1 MAANGW
7 AEAQRLFAAWPD
19 AHPAPEASGAA
30 RRLGDAMTG
39 LRTAATGWRDIAA
52 LTRQVH
58 LEAQARGNS
67 SPLTVPAEPP
77 FPTVSQWKAA
87 RCTALPAAAGTLRI
101 WAEPWFP
108 ASPDGPTLAAA
119 EADLTQVYLGQDSN
133 QRRRLASCPGD
144 PFWAAAL
151 GYDSY
156 LSVGQRQAARTVVLA
171 PPGSTTII
179 CLPTGHGKTDVIL
192 AAALL
197 ADPGR
202 GISLVVVPTVVLAI
216 DMERRLRGLLSKHAN
231 PQPGRRYAY
240 TGALPEDEKRQII
253 DDVRSG
259 RQAVLFTSPEAV
271 TTSLAGPLDDAAD
284 AGLLRHFV
292 IDEAHLVEQWGND
305 FRPAFQVMAGQR
317 RGWMRKAPAG
327 QAPRT
332 IAMSATLT
340 AQQVEALD
348 GLFGSPGPTEIVWA
362 SQLRREPSY
371 YIESLSDTATRRT
384 AVLDAV
390 TLLPRPMALY
400 VSKVEDAH
408 AWTALLQQEG
418 LRRAA
423 EVTGQST
430 DGQRRAAVEG
440 WGGQSSGLPTV
451 SRFDVMVGTSAFG
464 LGVDLPDVKTVVHAC
479 LPETV
484 DRYYQEVGRG
494 GRDGSPSLA
503 YMATT
508 PADLPVAESLSSNAI
523 IRPETAWKRWHAMF
537 QNRIPASGP
546 SAYRVDLNERPAHL
560 AIGFDR
566 NRMWNIRVL
575 NLMIRAGLINAHA
588 PERPSQR
595 DREPADE
602 WQARLEDFYRTANA
616 LSDVT
621 LRDGQTN
628 SPDYFTMRIAAARD
642 AILDGQRRALS
653 QLLTAL
659 RADQCMGDVL
669 AEYYAIRRG
678 GSELRTAPGCRGCPF
693 HRKKGPPTPPGGFYR
708 GGWPPWPDVIAWATR
723 PGDPLA
729 RFRVPG
735 QGCLSIWWRTDQQQ
749 RDLVPELLAA
759 LCRRGMAVIGGP
771 GLTRDAANRLQ
782 RQVRPSPVIL
792 DGDASLLQTYGNPVI
807 WVLDK
812 TAASMDVA
820 AIGRLESPDVTY
832 LLHPHWLPHPAR
844 PGTRFAD
851 IHTANISIE
860 TAWRAL

>member
-1 MAANGW
+1 MAIDGW

-19 AHPAPEASGAA
+19 AHPAAEATSTA
-30 RRLGDAMTG
+30 RRLGDALSG
-39 LRTAATGWRDIAA
+39 LHAAAAGWRDVAA
-52 LTRQVH
+52 LTRQVL
-58 LEAQARGNS
+58 LEANAHGNA
-67 SPLTVPAEPP
+67 SPLIVPAEPP
-77 FPTVSQWKAA
+77 LPTVSQWKAA
-87 RCTALPAAAGTLRI
+87 RCTALPTAARTLRI
-101 WAEPWFP
+101 WAEPWCP

-133 QRRRLASCPGD
+133 QRRRLASCQGD
-144 PFWAAAL
+144 PFWATAL

-197 ADPGR
+197 ADPSR
-202 GISLVVVPTVVLAI
+202 GVSLIVVPTVVLAI
-216 DMERRLRGLLSKHAN
+216 DMERRLRELLSKHGK

-240 TGALPEDEKRQII
+240 TGALSDDEKRQII
-253 DDVRSG
+253 DDVRAG
-259 RQAVLFTSPEAV
+259 GQAVLFTSPEAV

-284 AGLLRHFV
+284 AGFLRHFV
-292 IDEAHLVEQWGND
+292 IDEAHLVEQWGNE
-305 FRPAFQVMAGQR
+305 FRPAFQVIAGQR

-327 QAPRT
+327 EAPRT

-362 SQLRREPSY
+362 SQLRSEPSY
-371 YIESLSDTATRRT
+371 YIESFPDTATRRA

-408 AWTALLQQEG
+408 AWTALLREEG
-418 LRRAA
+418 LRRVA

-430 DGQRRAAVEG
+430 DSQRRAAVEG
-440 WGGQSSGLPTV
+440 WGGRSGGSPAV

-503 YMATT
+503 YMGTT
-508 PADLPVAESLSSNAI
+508 PEDLRVAESLNSSAI
-523 IRPETAWKRWHAMF
+523 IRPETAWSRWHAMF
-537 QNRIPASGP
+537 QNRIPASGR
-546 SAYRVDLNERPAHL
+546 STYRVDLNERPAYM
-560 AIGFDR
+560 ASGFDR

-575 NLMIRAGLINAHA
+575 NLMIRAGFIDAHA
-588 PERPSQR
+588 PERPLRSDQ
-595 DREPADE
+595 EPADE
-602 WQARLEDFYRTANA
+602 WQARLEDFYRTAGG

-628 SPDYFTMRIAAARD
+628 SRDYFTARIAAARD

-653 QLLTAL
+653 QLLSAL
-659 RADQCMGDVL
+659 RADRCLGDVL
-669 AEYYAIRRG
+669 AEYYVIRRG
-678 GSELRTAPGCRGCPF
+678 GSELRTAPACRGCPF
-693 HRKKGPPTPPGGFYR
+693 HRKEGPPTPPGGFYR
-708 GGWPPWPDVIAWATR
+708 GGWPPWPDVIAWPTR

-729 RFRVPG
+729 GFRVPG
-735 QGCLSIWWRTDQQQ
+735 QGCLSIWWESGQQQ

-771 GLTRDAANRLQ
+771 GLTRDAVNRLQ
-782 RQVRPSPVIL
+782 RQVRPSPVIVDD
-792 DGDASLLQTYGNPVI
+792 DGSLLQTYGNPMV

-812 TAASMDVA
+812 SAASPDA
-820 AIGRLESPDVTY
+820 ATTGRLESSDVTY
-832 LLHPHWLPHPAR
+832 LLHPRWLPHPAR
-844 PGTRFAD
+844 QGTRFAD